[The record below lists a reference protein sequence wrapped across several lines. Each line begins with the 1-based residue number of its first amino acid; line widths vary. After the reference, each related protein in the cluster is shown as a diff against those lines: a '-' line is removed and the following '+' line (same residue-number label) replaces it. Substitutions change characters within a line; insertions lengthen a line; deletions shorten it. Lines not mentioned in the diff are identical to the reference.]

1 VLTSVLKRV
10 DVTVYDAF
18 KNDADFKGGVV
29 SLGIPEQGVGLAMD
43 EYNKPL
49 ISADAQAAVDA
60 ASKGIADGT
69 ISVHDYTTD
78 NQCP

>member
-1 VLTSVLKRV
+1 VLKRV

-18 KNDADFKGGVV
+18 KNDANFKGGVV
-29 SLGIPEQGVGLAMD
+29 ALGVPEQGVGISYD

-49 ISADAQAAVDA
+49 ITADAQAAVDA
-60 ASKGIADGT
+60 ATKGISDGT
-69 ISVHDYTTD
+69 VKVHDYTAD